1 MEGNNMEILVK
12 KDKLEAYENDEC
24 LGFLK
29 FTLENNVLTILS
41 TVVYENA
48 RGKGIARALNEY
60 IFSYINKGVQEIR
73 IICSYSQNYFLKN
86 KSQYNGVKVV
96 LITGENNVCSI

>member
-1 MEGNNMEILVK
+1 MEILVK

-48 RGKGIARALNEY
+48 RGKGIAKVLNEY
-60 IFSYINKGVQEIR
+60 IFDYVNKGIQEIR
-73 IICSYSQNYFLKN
+73 IACSYSQNYFLKN
-86 KSQYNGVKVV
+86 KNQYNGVKVV